1 MATIVTRR
9 AVVLHCLGALA
20 AAALVLAHADP
31 AMAQA
36 TGGGGTLI
44 TFLQNIVNLI
54 TGTVGQLLSV
64 IAICIVGVGAL
75 MGAFSMRQFGG
86 TILGVMLIFSSAW
99 IIQQIVGGA

>member
-1 MATIVTRR
+1 MATIITRR
-9 AVVLHCLGALA
+9 AAVTRYLA
-20 AAALVLAHADP
+20 AAVLVLAHADP
-31 AMAQA
+31 AFAQ

-86 TILGVMLIFSSAW
+86 VILGVMLVFSSAW
-99 IIQQIVGGA
+99 LIQQIVGGA